1 MGHLVNSLDVEAKRS
16 VKTVGTN
23 GFFYAAA
30 LKVLTRDFGNSWVVS
45 HLKLKKVF
53 DQKQINI
60 KDKLGLRSFHQQLRI
75 CISWLSSIGYDA
87 PLNSY
92 EILVK
97 ALSVLPVKYQ
107 SNFFKHTKDLNMLDG
122 TINLKH

>member
-1 MGHLVNSLDVEAKRS
+1 M
-16 VKTVGTN
+16 
-23 GFFYAAA
+23 
-30 LKVLTRDFGNSWVVS
+30 S
-45 HLKLKKVF
+45 HVKLKKLF

-87 PLNSY
+87 PLNSS
-92 EILVK
+92 ENLVK

-107 SNFFKHTKDLNMLDG
+107 SKFFKHTKDLNMLDG